1 MKRLVLDASV
11 ALAWVVDRNADPYAK
26 EVQRSLLEGIQAV
39 VPLIWQLEV
48 TNALLMVQ
56 RRGLMTAE
64 EVDAGLRYFE
74 RFLASRA
81 EVVAAFSE
89 MREILRLGRE
99 LNLTSYDALYLDLA
113 IREGLPLA
121 TLDRKLAQAAE
132 KAGVKLA

>member
-1 MKRLVLDASV
+1 LKRLVLDASV
-11 ALAWVVDRNADPYAK
+11 ALAWVVDRNADPYAA
-26 EVQRSLLEGIQAV
+26 EVQRSIGGGVRAV
-39 VPLIWQLEV
+39 VPVLWQLELSNV
-48 TNALLMVQ
+48 LLIVQ

-64 EVDAGLRYFE
+64 DVDAGLRYFE

-121 TLDRKLAQAAE
+121 TLDRRLAQAAE